1 MNSIDMYITD
11 IELIKNEILNE
22 MKKSNVQNT
31 LSINTYNKMLEK
43 ISFLIN
49 NAFTDFSLVFI
60 GEKGV
65 GKTTN
70 ICRFLNLVQTV
81 SKTRKGKEIEVIEE
95 ILQTGSGATTICDIE
110 IAPSPTGRTF
120 IMIEEISNQDLY
132 DYLKSFAEY
141 IFIRAQRSN
150 DSAVELEESVPL
162 PPEIERACRNMTK
175 LKETKVN
182 EIRIDHGIELAKRYD
197 DNQFSLFLDDVFSR
211 ANLNKR
217 TQTTF
222 TNNNNLS
229 KKDEM
234 IWIKTIFKDLN
245 LGKIE
250 VAPLPRVI
258 KIYLSAE
265 IFDFENLPF
274 INRIV
279 DTRGLDASAN
289 SDRKDLY
296 KIFREEPNNIIV
308 LIDKFAAPS
317 LSMIDLLNTYAY
329 DEHLNLIDRLVFLV
343 NFRNNE
349 PNLVVGVDGT
359 VDDEIEGIEIRRQQ
373 ILRKFSENKIPFN
386 ENNIIFYNPLR
397 FLDSEKRLEI
407 TFEDFED
414 YGSKEEA
421 QRYKYDIIED
431 ERKDILKQIS
441 DIISNV
447 IDKYNNEVKI
457 IKTNLEKLKYSHE
470 NDEYAKSQLTKV
482 IREIEGYHQDN
493 IEANEKVLK
502 IYDNYFKSKY
512 PSTIRAI
519 NNRHGVYDNHD
530 IYQEGA
536 IRIEDLVKYQLKE
549 IKDQT
554 LLKLISIKGYTNI
567 SSGQEVALTLV
578 IEDINKLYEN
588 YINQINRLAYDTFE
602 NNVFS
607 LEKYEPFWRKAIYR
621 WGQGSG
627 YKVDIINYYEEQVKA
642 SRLLDAIVI
651 RLEQNIKSFI
661 RDIIS
666 LISEIQ

>member
-1 MNSIDMYITD
+1 MSIDTYLED
-11 IELIKNEILNE
+11 IELIKNEILKEKEKN
-22 MKKSNVQNT
+22 NVQNT
-31 LSINTYNKMLEK
+31 LSITTYNKMLEK
-43 ISFLIN
+43 VELLKK

-70 ICRFLNLVQTV
+70 ICRFLNLVQNV
-81 SKTRKGKEIEVIEE
+81 SKKRKGKEIEVIEE

-110 IAPSPTGRTF
+110 IASSPTGRSF
-120 IMIEEISNQDLY
+120 IEIEEISTQDVY

-141 IFIRAQRSN
+141 IFVRAQRSN
-150 DSAVELEESVPL
+150 DSTVELEDSVPL

-175 LKETKVN
+175 LKETKEN

-197 DNQFSLFLDDVFSR
+197 DNEFTLFLDAVFSR
-211 ANLNKR
+211 ANINNR
-217 TQTTF
+217 TQTNF
-222 TNNNNLS
+222 TNDINIT
-229 KKDEM
+229 KEEEKV
-234 IWIKTIFKDLN
+234 WIKTIFKDLN

-258 KIYLSAE
+258 KIYLSDE
-265 IFDFENLPF
+265 IFDFKNLPN

-296 KIFREEPNNIIV
+296 KIFREEANNIII

-317 LSMIDLLNTYAY
+317 LSMIDLLNTYAF
-329 DEHLNLIDRLVFLV
+329 DEHLNLIDRLIYLV

-359 VDDEIEGIEIRRQQ
+359 VDDEIEGIDIRRNQ
-373 ILRKFSENKIPFN
+373 ILRRFSENKIPFN

-421 QRYKYDIIED
+421 KRYKNEIIED
-431 ERKDILKQIS
+431 ERKYILQQIS
-441 DIISNV
+441 DIISSV
-447 IDKYNNEVKI
+447 IDKYNNEVKN
-457 IKTNLEKLKYSHE
+457 IKMNLEKLKYSHE
-470 NDEYAKSQLTKV
+470 NDEYAKSQLSKV
-482 IREIEGYHQDN
+482 IQEVEGYHQEN

-519 NNRHGVYDNHD
+519 NNRHGVYGNHD

-549 IKDQT
+549 IKDHT
-554 LLKLISIKGYTNI
+554 MLKLISIKGYTNL
-567 SSGQEVALTLV
+567 SSGQEVALNLL
-578 IEDINKLYEN
+578 IEDINILYEN
-588 YINQINRLAYDTFE
+588 YINQINRSAYDTFE

-607 LEKYEPFWRKAIYR
+607 LKKYEPFWRKAIYR

-627 YKVDIINYYEEQVKA
+627 YKVDIINYYEEQMKA
-642 SRLLDAIVI
+642 SRLLDAIEI
-651 RLEQNIKSFI
+651 TLDQYIKSFI
-661 RDIIS
+661 ENIIG
-666 LISEIQ
+666 LIREIE

>member
-1 MNSIDMYITD
+1 MSIDTYLED
-11 IELIKNEILNE
+11 IELIKNEILKEKEKN
-22 MKKSNVQNT
+22 NVQNT
-31 LSINTYNKMLEK
+31 LSITTYNKMLEK
-43 ISFLIN
+43 IDLLMN

-81 SKTRKGKEIEVIEE
+81 SKKRKGKEIEVIEE

-120 IMIEEISNQDLY
+120 IEIEEISTQDVY
-132 DYLKSFAEY
+132 DYLRSFAEY
-141 IFIRAQRSN
+141 IFVRAQRSN
-150 DSAVELEESVPL
+150 DSTVELEDSVPL

-175 LKETKVN
+175 LKETKEN

-197 DNQFSLFLDDVFSR
+197 DNEFTLFLDAIFSR
-211 ANLNKR
+211 ANINKR

-222 TNNNNLS
+222 TNVNNIT
-229 KKDEM
+229 KKEEK

-250 VAPLPRVI
+250 VAPLPKVI
-258 KIYLSAE
+258 KIYLSDG
-265 IFDFENLPF
+265 IFNFGNLPN

-296 KIFREEPNNIIV
+296 KIFREEANNIII

-329 DEHLNLIDRLVFLV
+329 DEHLNLIDRLIYLV

-359 VDDEIEGIEIRRQQ
+359 VDDEIEGIEIRRNQ
-373 ILRKFSENKIPFN
+373 IFRKFSENKIPFN

-421 QRYKYDIIED
+421 KRFKNDIIED
-431 ERKDILKQIS
+431 ERKYIIQQIS
-441 DIISNV
+441 DIILSV
-447 IDKYNNEVKI
+447 IDKYNNEVKN
-457 IKTNLEKLKYSHE
+457 IKINLEKLKYSHE
-470 NDEYAKSQLTKV
+470 NDEYAKSQLSKV
-482 IREIEGYHQDN
+482 IREIEGYHQEN

-519 NNRHGVYDNHD
+519 NNRHGVYGNHD

-554 LLKLISIKGYTNI
+554 MLKLISIKGYTNI
-567 SSGQEVALTLV
+567 SSGQEVALNLV
-578 IEDINKLYEN
+578 IEDINILYEN

-607 LEKYEPFWRKAIYR
+607 FKKYEPFWRKAIYR

-627 YKVDIINYYEEQVKA
+627 YKVDIINYYEEQMKA
-642 SRLLDAIVI
+642 SRLLDAIEI
-651 RLEQNIKSFI
+651 TLDQYIKSFI
-661 RDIIS
+661 ENIIS
-666 LISEIQ
+666 LIREIE